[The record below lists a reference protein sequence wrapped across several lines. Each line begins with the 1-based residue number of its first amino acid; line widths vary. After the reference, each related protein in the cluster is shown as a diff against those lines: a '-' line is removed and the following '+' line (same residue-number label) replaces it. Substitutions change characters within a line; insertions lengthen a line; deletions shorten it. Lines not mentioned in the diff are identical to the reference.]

1 MRKTS
6 YALGLVAL
14 VALVAAPGLAAQDK
28 AAALLSQADVR
39 QLITRGP
46 RDPELA
52 RLAGSAATAAEA
64 RAAAAMHKS
73 HKATAK

>member
-1 MRKTS
+1 MRKTI
-6 YALGLVAL
+6 YAFGVIVLAAL
-14 VALVAAPGLAAQDK
+14 VVAPGLAAQDK

-46 RDPELA
+46 SDPELA

-64 RAAAAMHKS
+64 RAAAAMHKG